1 MGVRFGSAGDRDHL
15 REIIRVQVGRTG
27 KREEFLERIK
37 KLNKHHYVIISNVYH
52 KLCSITTFIKR
63 AKFRSANKMALR
75 SSRDVCVTN
84 TVTVELG
91 ERVQYNTVPF

>member
-37 KLNKHHYVIISNVYH
+37 K
-52 KLCSITTFIKR
+52 
-63 AKFRSANKMALR
+63 A
-75 SSRDVCVTN
+75 
-84 TVTVELG
+84 
-91 ERVQYNTVPF
+91 Q

>member
-1 MGVRFGSAGDRDHL
+1 MGVRFGSAGDRL
-15 REIIRVQVGRTG
+15 SEIISGRLSESKGRTG

-75 SSRDVCVTN
+75 SSRDVCV
-84 TVTVELG
+84 
-91 ERVQYNTVPF
+91 